1 MLTLLSVRDFAVV
14 RELNIAFASGLSVVT
29 GETGAGKSILLD
41 ALGLA
46 LGDRAT
52 SDLVRP
58 GATRAEVSAE
68 FNLPNLP
75 EVQQWLLRHELD
87 EPDEPER
94 LRLRRTVSPDGRS
107 RAYINGRAVNVQ
119 DLAEVGEWL
128 ADIHGQHAHQS
139 LLRRPMQLGVV
150 DAHAN
155 ATELARQTRAAWSQW
170 QAAETALRNLQAPG
184 ADSDELQ
191 WLQFQIGE
199 LKPLALAPQQY
210 EALSEEHRRLAGS
223 DSLRTAVA
231 QAAELLHGA
240 EVDAQGLLAQALS
253 QLRALRQGEPQIDA
267 AINGLQQT
275 SADLEDIA
283 RDLHRYQ
290 QQLRP
295 DPERLAE
302 IDDQLARI
310 HAAARKH
317 RVAPNELM
325 EVQEKLQSRLAV
337 RVDAEALRPRL
348 QAEVEQSHAAFLTQA
363 QQLMQRRHAAS
374 KSFST
379 AVRNE
384 IRRLGMP
391 RAEFELRWFADEGS
405 HGLENIEFLVSTN
418 PELPVA
424 PLQRVAS
431 GGELSRISLA
441 IQTIAAA
448 RSRIPTL
455 VLDEADAGIGG
466 AVAEIVGQ
474 TLRRLGEHTQILCV
488 THVAQVAAQ
497 GTHHLQVRKDDAG
510 THIDTLD
517 TEARVSELA
526 RMIGGTRITS
536 KTLARAEE
544 MIRLASEADAEP
556 AG

>member
-14 RELNIAFASGLSVVT
+14 RELAIAFAPGLSVVT

-52 SDLVRP
+52 SDVARP
-58 GATRAEVSAE
+58 GAARAEVSAE
-68 FNLPNLP
+68 FSLANLP
-75 EVQQWLLRHELD
+75 EVQQWLQRHELD
-87 EPDEPER
+87 EPDEPDR

-107 RAYINGRAVNVQ
+107 RAYINGRAVNVH

-128 ADIHGQHAHQS
+128 ADIHSQHAHQS

-150 DAHAN
+150 DAHAD
-155 ATELARQTRAAWSQW
+155 ATELARQTRASWSQW
-170 QAAETALRNLQAPG
+170 QAAETTLRNLQAPG
-184 ADSDELQ
+184 ADSDEVQ
-191 WLQFQIGE
+191 WLQFQISE
-199 LKPLALAPQQY
+199 LSALALAPQQY
-210 EALSEEHRRLAGS
+210 EAVSEEHRRLAGS

-231 QAAELLHGA
+231 HAAELLHGA
-240 EVDAQGLLAQALS
+240 EVDAQSLLSQALA

-267 AINGLQQT
+267 AISGLQQT
-275 SADLEDIA
+275 STDLEDIA

-302 IDDQLARI
+302 IDDQLAHI

-317 RVAPNELM
+317 RVAPNELI
-325 EVQEKLQSRLAV
+325 EVQEKLQSRLAA
-337 RVDAEALRPRL
+337 RMDAEALRPRL
-348 QAEVEQSHAAFLTQA
+348 QAEAEQAHAAFLTQA
-363 QQLMQRRHAAS
+363 QQLLQLRHDAT
-374 KSFST
+374 KSFSM

-391 RAEFELRWFADEGS
+391 RAEFELRWFAEEGS
-405 HGLENIEFLVSTN
+405 HGLENVEFLVSTN
-418 PELPVA
+418 AELPAA

-466 AVAEIVGQ
+466 AIAEIVGQ

-497 GTHHLQVRKDDAG
+497 GTHHLQVRKDAAG

-517 TEARVSELA
+517 TEARVNELA

-556 AG
+556 AA

>member
-1 MLTLLSVRDFAVV
+1 M
-14 RELNIAFASGLSVVT
+14 
-29 GETGAGKSILLD
+29 
-41 ALGLA
+41 
-46 LGDRAT
+46 
-52 SDLVRP
+52 
-58 GATRAEVSAE
+58 
-68 FNLPNLP
+68 
-75 EVQQWLLRHELD
+75 
-87 EPDEPER
+87 
-94 LRLRRTVSPDGRS
+94 
-107 RAYINGRAVNVQ
+107 
-119 DLAEVGEWL
+119 
-128 ADIHGQHAHQS
+128 
-139 LLRRPMQLGVV
+139 
-150 DAHAN
+150 
-155 ATELARQTRAAWSQW
+155 
-170 QAAETALRNLQAPG
+170 TALRNLHAPG

-199 LKPLALAPQQY
+199 LSALALAPLQY

-231 QAAELLHGA
+231 QAGELLHGA
-240 EVDAQGLLAQALS
+240 EVDAQSLLAQALA
-253 QLRALRQGEPQIDA
+253 QLRTLRQGEPPIDA
-267 AINGLQQT
+267 AIAGLQQA

-302 IDDQLARI
+302 MDDQLARI

-317 RVAPNELM
+317 RVAPNELI
-325 EVQEKLQSRLAV
+325 EVQEKLQNKLAARL
-337 RVDAEALRPRL
+337 DAEALRPRL
-348 QAEVEQSHAAFLTQA
+348 QAEADQTHARFLA
-363 QQLMQRRHAAS
+363 HADQLARLRHAATQ
-374 KSFST
+374 SFSS
-379 AVRNE
+379 AVRDAV
-384 IRRLGMP
+384 RRLGMP
-391 RAEFELRWFADEGS
+391 RAEFVLRWFADEGS
-405 HGLENIEFLVSTN
+405 HGVESVEFLVSTN

-455 VLDEADAGIGG
+455 VLDEADSGIGG

-474 TLRRLGEHTQILCV
+474 TLRRLGQHTQILCV
-488 THVAQVAAQ
+488 THVPQVAAQ

-517 TEARVSELA
+517 IPARVSELA

-544 MIRLASEADAEP
+544 MIRLASDADAEP
-556 AG
+556 AA

>member
-14 RELNIAFASGLSVVT
+14 RELAIAFAPGLSVVT

-52 SDLVRP
+52 SDVARP
-58 GATRAEVSAE
+58 GAARAEVSAE
-68 FNLPNLP
+68 FSLANLP
-75 EVQQWLLRHELD
+75 EVQQWLQRHELD
-87 EPDEPER
+87 EPDEPDR

-107 RAYINGRAVNVQ
+107 RAYINGRAVNVH

-150 DAHAN
+150 DAHAD
-155 ATELARQTRAAWSQW
+155 ATELARQTRASWSQW
-170 QAAETALRNLQAPG
+170 QAAETTLRNLQAPG
-184 ADSDELQ
+184 ADSEEVQ
-191 WLQFQIGE
+191 WLQFQISE
-199 LKPLALAPQQY
+199 LSALALAPQQY
-210 EALSEEHRRLAGS
+210 EAVSEEHRRLAGS

-231 QAAELLHGA
+231 HAAELLHGA
-240 EVDAQGLLAQALS
+240 EVDAQGLLSQALA

-267 AINGLQQT
+267 AISGLQQT
-275 SADLEDIA
+275 STDLEDIA

-302 IDDQLARI
+302 IDDQLAHI

-317 RVAPNELM
+317 RVAPNELI
-325 EVQEKLQSRLAV
+325 EVQEKLQNRLAA
-337 RVDAEALRPRL
+337 RMDAEALRPRL
-348 QAEVEQSHAAFLTQA
+348 QAEAEQAHAAFLTQA
-363 QQLMQRRHAAS
+363 QQLLQLRHDAT
-374 KSFST
+374 KSFSM

-391 RAEFELRWFADEGS
+391 RAEFELRWFAEEGS
-405 HGLENIEFLVSTN
+405 HGLENVEFLVSTN
-418 PELPVA
+418 AELPVA

-466 AVAEIVGQ
+466 AIAEIVGQ

-517 TEARVSELA
+517 TEARVNELA

-556 AG
+556 AA

>member
-199 LKPLALAPQQY
+199 LNTLALAPQQY

-317 RVAPNELM
+317 RIAPNELM

-379 AVRNE
+379 VVRNE

>member
-1 MLTLLSVRDFAVV
+1 MLMLLSVRDFAVV
-14 RELNIAFASGLSVVT
+14 RELNIAFAAGLSVVT

-58 GATRAEVSAE
+58 GAARAEVSAE

-75 EVQQWLLRHELD
+75 EVQQWLQRHELD

-107 RAYINGRAVNVQ
+107 RAYINGRAVNVH

-150 DAHAN
+150 DAHAD
-155 ATELARQTRAAWSQW
+155 ATELARQTRTAWSQW

-199 LKPLALAPQQY
+199 LNALALAPQHY

-231 QAAELLHGA
+231 HAAELLHGA

-267 AINGLQQT
+267 AINALQQT
-275 SADLEDIA
+275 STDLEDIA

-325 EVQEKLQSRLAV
+325 EVQEKLQSKLAA
-337 RVDAEALRPRL
+337 RMDAEALRPRL
-348 QAEVEQSHAAFLTQA
+348 QAEVEQTHAWFLAQA
-363 QQLMQRRHAAS
+363 EQLLKLRHAAS
-374 KSFST
+374 SSFST

-391 RAEFELRWFADEGS
+391 RAAFELRWFADEGS
-405 HGLENIEFLVSTN
+405 HGLENVEFLVSTD

-474 TLRRLGEHTQILCV
+474 TLRRLGAHTQILCV
-488 THVAQVAAQ
+488 THVPQVAAQ

>member
-14 RELNIAFASGLSVVT
+14 RELAIAFAPGLSVVT

-52 SDLVRP
+52 SDVARP
-58 GATRAEVSAE
+58 GAARAEVSAE
-68 FNLPNLP
+68 FSLANLP
-75 EVQQWLLRHELD
+75 EVQQWLQRHELD
-87 EPDEPER
+87 EPDEPDR

-107 RAYINGRAVNVQ
+107 RAYINGRAVNVH

-128 ADIHGQHAHQS
+128 ADIHSQHAHQS

-150 DAHAN
+150 DAHAD
-155 ATELARQTRAAWSQW
+155 ATELARQTRASWSQW
-170 QAAETALRNLQAPG
+170 QAAETTLRNLQAPG
-184 ADSDELQ
+184 ADSDEVQ
-191 WLQFQIGE
+191 WLQFQISE
-199 LKPLALAPQQY
+199 LSALALAPQQY
-210 EALSEEHRRLAGS
+210 EAVSEEHRRLAGS

-231 QAAELLHGA
+231 HAAELLHGA
-240 EVDAQGLLAQALS
+240 EVDAQGLLSQALA

-267 AINGLQQT
+267 AISGLQQT
-275 SADLEDIA
+275 STDLEDIA

-302 IDDQLARI
+302 IDDQLAHI

-317 RVAPNELM
+317 RVAPNELI
-325 EVQEKLQSRLAV
+325 EVQEKLQSRLAA
-337 RVDAEALRPRL
+337 RMDAEALRPRL
-348 QAEVEQSHAAFLTQA
+348 QAEAEQAHAAFLTQA
-363 QQLMQRRHAAS
+363 QQLLQLRHDAT
-374 KSFST
+374 KSFSM

-391 RAEFELRWFADEGS
+391 RAEFELRWFAEEGS
-405 HGLENIEFLVSTN
+405 HGLENVEFLVSTN
-418 PELPVA
+418 AELPAA

-466 AVAEIVGQ
+466 AIAEIVGQ

-497 GTHHLQVRKDDAG
+497 GTHHLQVRKDAAG

-517 TEARVSELA
+517 TEARVNELA

-556 AG
+556 AA

>member
-14 RELNIAFASGLSVVT
+14 RELAIAFAPGLSVVT

-52 SDLVRP
+52 SDVARP
-58 GATRAEVSAE
+58 GAARAEVSAE
-68 FNLPNLP
+68 FSLANLP
-75 EVQQWLLRHELD
+75 EVQQWLQRHELD
-87 EPDEPER
+87 EPDEPDR

-107 RAYINGRAVNVQ
+107 RAYINGRAVNVH

-150 DAHAN
+150 DAHAD
-155 ATELARQTRAAWSQW
+155 ATELARQTRASWSQW
-170 QAAETALRNLQAPG
+170 QAAETTLRNLQAPG
-184 ADSDELQ
+184 ADSEEVR
-191 WLQFQIGE
+191 WLQFQISE
-199 LKPLALAPQQY
+199 LSALALAPQQY
-210 EALSEEHRRLAGS
+210 EAVSEEHRRLAGS

-231 QAAELLHGA
+231 HAAELLHGA
-240 EVDAQGLLAQALS
+240 EVDAQGLLSQALA

-267 AINGLQQT
+267 AISGLQQT
-275 SADLEDIA
+275 STDLEDIA
-283 RDLHRYQ
+283 RELHRYQ

-302 IDDQLARI
+302 IDDQLAHI

-317 RVAPNELM
+317 RVAPNELI
-325 EVQEKLQSRLAV
+325 EVQEKLQSRLAA
-337 RVDAEALRPRL
+337 RMDAEALRPRL
-348 QAEVEQSHAAFLTQA
+348 QAEAEQAHAAFLTQA
-363 QQLMQRRHAAS
+363 QQLLQLRHDAT
-374 KSFST
+374 KSFSM

-391 RAEFELRWFADEGS
+391 RAEFELRWFAEEGS
-405 HGLENIEFLVSTN
+405 HGLENVEFLVSTN
-418 PELPVA
+418 AELPAA

-466 AVAEIVGQ
+466 AIAEIVGQ

-517 TEARVSELA
+517 TEARVNELA

-556 AG
+556 AA

>member
-14 RELNIAFASGLSVVT
+14 RELAIAFAPGLSVVT

-52 SDLVRP
+52 SDVARP
-58 GATRAEVSAE
+58 GAARAEVSAE
-68 FNLPNLP
+68 FSLANLP
-75 EVQQWLLRHELD
+75 EVQQWLQRHELD
-87 EPDEPER
+87 EPDEPDR

-107 RAYINGRAVNVQ
+107 RAYINGRAVNVH

-150 DAHAN
+150 DAHAD
-155 ATELARQTRAAWSQW
+155 ATELARQTRASWSQW
-170 QAAETALRNLQAPG
+170 QAAETTLRNLQAPG
-184 ADSDELQ
+184 ADSDEVQ
-191 WLQFQIGE
+191 WLQFQISE
-199 LKPLALAPQQY
+199 LSALALAPQQY
-210 EALSEEHRRLAGS
+210 EAVSEEHRRLAGS

-231 QAAELLHGA
+231 HAAELLHGA
-240 EVDAQGLLAQALS
+240 EVDAQGLLSQALA

-267 AINGLQQT
+267 AISGLQQT
-275 SADLEDIA
+275 STDLEDIA

-302 IDDQLARI
+302 IDDQLAHI

-317 RVAPNELM
+317 RVAPNELI
-325 EVQEKLQSRLAV
+325 EVQEKLQSRLAA
-337 RVDAEALRPRL
+337 RMDAEALRPRL
-348 QAEVEQSHAAFLTQA
+348 QAEAEQAHAAFLTQA
-363 QQLMQRRHAAS
+363 QQLLQLRHDAT
-374 KSFST
+374 KSFSM

-391 RAEFELRWFADEGS
+391 RAEFELRWFAEEGS
-405 HGLENIEFLVSTN
+405 HGLENVEFLVSTN
-418 PELPVA
+418 AELPAA

-466 AVAEIVGQ
+466 AIAEIVGQ

-517 TEARVSELA
+517 TEARVNELA

-556 AG
+556 AA

>member
-14 RELNIAFASGLSVVT
+14 RELAIAFAPGLSVVT

-52 SDLVRP
+52 SDVARP
-58 GATRAEVSAE
+58 GAARAEVSAE
-68 FNLPNLP
+68 FSLANLP
-75 EVQQWLLRHELD
+75 EVQQWLQRHELD
-87 EPDEPER
+87 EPDEPDR

-107 RAYINGRAVNVQ
+107 RAYINGRAVNVH

-150 DAHAN
+150 DAHAD
-155 ATELARQTRAAWSQW
+155 ATELARHTRASWSQW
-170 QAAETALRNLQAPG
+170 QAAETTLRNLQAPG
-184 ADSDELQ
+184 ADSDDVQ
-191 WLQFQIGE
+191 WLQFQISE
-199 LKPLALAPQQY
+199 LSALALAPQQY
-210 EALSEEHRRLAGS
+210 EAVSEEHRRLAGS

-231 QAAELLHGA
+231 HAAELLHGA
-240 EVDAQGLLAQALS
+240 EVDAQGLLSQALA

-267 AINGLQQT
+267 AISGLQQT
-275 SADLEDIA
+275 STDLEDIA

-302 IDDQLARI
+302 IDDQLAHI
-310 HAAARKH
+310 HVAARKH
-317 RVAPNELM
+317 RVAPNELI
-325 EVQEKLQSRLAV
+325 EVQEKLQSRLAA
-337 RVDAEALRPRL
+337 RMDAEALRPRL
-348 QAEVEQSHAAFLTQA
+348 QAEAEQAHAAFLTQA
-363 QQLMQRRHAAS
+363 QQLLQLRHDAT
-374 KSFST
+374 KSFSM

-391 RAEFELRWFADEGS
+391 RAEFELRWFAEEGS
-405 HGLENIEFLVSTN
+405 HGLENVEFLVSTN
-418 PELPVA
+418 AELPAA

-466 AVAEIVGQ
+466 AIAEIVGQ

-517 TEARVSELA
+517 TEARVNELA

-556 AG
+556 AA

>member
-14 RELNIAFASGLSVVT
+14 RELAIAFAPGLSVVT

-52 SDLVRP
+52 SDVARP
-58 GATRAEVSAE
+58 GAARAEVSAE
-68 FNLPNLP
+68 FSLANLP
-75 EVQQWLLRHELD
+75 EVQQWLQRHELD
-87 EPDEPER
+87 EPDEPDR

-107 RAYINGRAVNVQ
+107 RAYINGRAVNVH

-150 DAHAN
+150 DAHAD
-155 ATELARQTRAAWSQW
+155 ATELARQTRASWSQW
-170 QAAETALRNLQAPG
+170 QAAETTLRNLQAPG
-184 ADSDELQ
+184 ADSDEVQ
-191 WLQFQIGE
+191 WLQFQISE
-199 LKPLALAPQQY
+199 LSALALAPQQY
-210 EALSEEHRRLAGS
+210 EAVSEEHRRLAGS

-231 QAAELLHGA
+231 HAAELLHGA
-240 EVDAQGLLAQALS
+240 EVDAQSLLSQALA

-267 AINGLQQT
+267 AISGLQQT
-275 SADLEDIA
+275 STDLEDIA

-302 IDDQLARI
+302 IDDQLAHI

-317 RVAPNELM
+317 RVAPNELI
-325 EVQEKLQSRLAV
+325 EVQEKLQSRLAA
-337 RVDAEALRPRL
+337 RMDAEALRPRL
-348 QAEVEQSHAAFLTQA
+348 QAEAEQAHAAFLTQA
-363 QQLMQRRHAAS
+363 QQLLQLRHDAT
-374 KSFST
+374 KSFSM

-391 RAEFELRWFADEGS
+391 RAEFELRWFAEEGS
-405 HGLENIEFLVSTN
+405 HGLENVEFLVSTN
-418 PELPVA
+418 AELPAA

-466 AVAEIVGQ
+466 AIAEIVGQ

-517 TEARVSELA
+517 TEARVNELA

-556 AG
+556 AA